1 MDKKVLPPKR
11 PEIDFDHTRLISTS
25 AFEEYKKVEE
35 IKWKKVIF
43 SFGSLSLLFAFFIFS
58 FLISEFMDKDSSK
71 LLVDD
76 FDRDKKIRN
85 AALRVDRGDGLHLHD
100 NDRSPASIQKYYY
113 NDPVSNDHLQYDYQE
128 SSPILYD
135 YSAYDDSV
143 APEETQEAAENVA
156 VGEVFEPQPSQ
167 DEGQFMVE
175 PEAVE

>member
-1 MDKKVLPPKR
+1 MDKKVLPPSR
-11 PEIDFDHTRLISTS
+11 PEIDYDQTRIISTS

-35 IKWKKVIF
+35 IKWKKFIF
-43 SFGSLSLLFAFFIFS
+43 SFGSLSLLMVGFIFG
-58 FLISEFMDKDSSK
+58 FLIYEFTASDSDMISDLDYEK
-71 LLVDD
+71 
-76 FDRDKKIRN
+76 DKKIRN

-100 NDRSPASIQKYYY
+100 NDRSPASVQKYYY

-143 APEETQEAAENVA
+143 APEETQDAPENVA

-175 PEAVE
+175 PEAIE